1 MGSECSFILN
11 CFLGPV
17 VVKSM
22 KFSSM
27 IFVIILASYSEL
39 EWPLV
44 IRRVPSFS
52 QLLNVLEK

>member
-44 IRRVPSFS
+44 IRVPSFS